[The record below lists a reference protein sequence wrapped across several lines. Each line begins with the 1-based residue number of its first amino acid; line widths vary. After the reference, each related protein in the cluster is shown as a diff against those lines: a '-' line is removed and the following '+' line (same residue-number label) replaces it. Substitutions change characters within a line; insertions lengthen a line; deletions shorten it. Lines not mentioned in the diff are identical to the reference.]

1 MFQTTAKCSQSTGG
15 FVCLRFGGLSLGV
28 VTGFFVVVMS
38 KLHKHGA
45 LPGRI

>member
-1 MFQTTAKCSQSTGG
+1 M
-15 FVCLRFGGLSLGV
+15 RFGGLSLGDV
-28 VTGFFVVVMS
+28 FVVVFVMS

>member
-1 MFQTTAKCSQSTGG
+1 M
-15 FVCLRFGGLSLGV
+15 RFGGLSLGV
-28 VTGFFVVVMS
+28 VFVVGFFVVVVMS